1 MSHIT
6 DVKMRIRDLDLA
18 AEIAPLFGFELRR
31 DRKECAFWGEFVGDS
46 NSYGEFN
53 PHDFKNCDATLGRIG
68 KTPTMGASGEWEVAL
83 KKAPDGDGYI
93 VGYDTYGSSGHV
105 ISQALGFGLE
115 KFKHA
120 YGEAL
125 AKKKLALR
133 LALQGFTLDAAKP
146 LADGRSVIRAWKF

>member
-18 AEIAPLFGFELRR
+18 AEVAKPFGFELRR

-46 NSYGEFN
+46 SSYGEFN
-53 PHDFKNCDATLGRIG
+53 PHDFKNCDATIGRIG
-68 KTPTMGASGEWEVAL
+68 KTPTMGPNGEWEVAL

-93 VGYDTYGSSGHV
+93 VGYDTYGGGGAT
-105 ISQALGFGLE
+105 ISNALGFGLE
-115 KFKHA
+115 KFKRA

-125 AKKKLALR
+125 AKKKLAQR
-133 LALQGFTLDAAKP
+133 LSLQGFTLDNTKT
-146 LADGRSVIRAWKF
+146 LADGRQVIRAWKF